1 MVDMMSANESEGG
14 YVGIFFA
21 IILGAAVLLFGVLV
35 ILPGV
40 DRWQAGN
47 EQIASIEAAKAAQ
60 IAQLQAERDLAVAKV
75 QAQRDVQLAEQAA
88 QAQVQTAAIE
98 LAGRAAESAN
108 GTLRIFIMG
117 IFAFVFLVTGG
128 GVLALTLR
136 NWERI

>member
-1 MVDMMSANESEGG
+1 MSANESEGG

-60 IAQLQAERDLAVAKV
+60 IAQLQAERDLAVARV

-98 LAGRAAESAN
+98 LAGRAAESAS
-108 GTLRIFIMG
+108 GTLRALIVCMFA
-117 IFAFVFLVTGG
+117 AFVFAVGA
-128 GVLALTLR
+128 GVFAFTVR